1 LGLPRPARPGKVNPL
16 LAGVGRREW
25 VGYRAGSIVG
35 TEAAIG
41 RSGPV
46 SMARILVVDDDAEL
60 RAVIRL
66 ALEES
71 GYGVAEAEDGVVGVQ
86 MACSHLPDLVLCDVK
101 MKNMDGY
108 RALAALR
115 QNSVT
120 ASLPIIL
127 MTGGTDPSGM
137 RQGMELGA
145 DDFLAKPFTIDQ
157 LLGAVEARLKK
168 QQVVRAHAERKL
180 VDLRANICLAL
191 PHELLTPL
199 NGILGFTDILI
210 TDHARLQSEEIVTM
224 AEAIRDSA
232 QRLHRLINNFLIF
245 GQIELARS
253 GPTQAL
259 EAQMELDLQ
268 PVLERVIAARAAG
281 CKREQD
287 VTLALQKGR
296 ARIAEEHFEKIG
308 DELVSNAFKF
318 SNPGTPVKVVAAREN
333 GHYVLRISDRGRG
346 MKPEHIA
353 EVGAYMQFERRF
365 YEQQGSG
372 LGLTIAKGL
381 VELHR
386 GAFNISSE
394 VGVGTT
400 VEVRLPCSSEAA

>member
-1 LGLPRPARPGKVNPL
+1 
-16 LAGVGRREW
+16 
-25 VGYRAGSIVG
+25 
-35 TEAAIG
+35 
-41 RSGPV
+41 
-46 SMARILVVDDDAEL
+46 MARILVVDDDAEL

-66 ALEES
+66 ALESE
-71 GYGVAEAEDGVVGVQ
+71 GYDVAEAEDGAVGVQ

-120 ASLPIIL
+120 ASLPFIL
-127 MTGGTDPSGM
+127 MTGGTDPSVM
-137 RQGMELGA
+137 RQGMDLGA

-157 LLGAVEARLKK
+157 LLGSVEARLKK
-168 QQVVRAHAERKL
+168 QQIVREHAERKL
-180 VDLRANICLAL
+180 VDLRANISLAL

-210 TDHARLQSEEIVTM
+210 SDHARLQPDEIVTM
-224 AEAIRDSA
+224 AEAVRDSA
-232 QRLHRLINNFLIF
+232 QRLQRLINNFLIF
-245 GQIELARS
+245 GQLELARS
-253 GPTQAL
+253 GPPLALDSQAEL
-259 EAQMELDLQ
+259 ELQ
-268 PVLERVIAARAAG
+268 PVLERVVTSRASG
-281 CKREQD
+281 FHRQQD
-287 VTLALQKGR
+287 VALELQGGR
-296 ARIAEEHFEKIG
+296 ARIAEEHFEKIS

-318 SNPGTPVKVVAAREN
+318 SGPGTPVKIVSRREN
-333 GHYVLRISDRGRG
+333 GHYVMRISDRGRG

-353 EVGAYMQFERRF
+353 EIGAYIQFERRF

-386 GAFNISSE
+386 GALNIASE

-400 VEVRLPCSSEAA
+400 VEVRLPCVCTAL